1 MLLYNHN
8 KSKHFKMF
16 QKEVIGLLTEERHSI
31 ILDTLGRQRSVNLA
45 ELCSLL
51 DASES
56 TVRRDL
62 AILAENGM
70 LIKVRGGAMALGENF
85 TSFEHNVEEKANM
98 FVEEKTAIAKYAA
111 SLIEDGDFIYLD
123 AGTTTEKMIDY
134 IPSKSVTFV
143 TNAFIN
149 AKRLAQR
156 GHRVLILPG
165 EVKPTT
171 EAIVGA
177 EAVIALTRYNF
188 TKCFM
193 GVNGISV
200 RGGFSTPD
208 MSEATVKSTAI
219 ARSKEVYILG
229 DHSKFG
235 KITASKF
242 AELKKGQIITDKVTD
257 KKYSNETSVKEVL

>member
-1 MLLYNHN
+1 M
-8 KSKHFKMF
+8 
-16 QKEVIGLLTEERHSI
+16 LTEERHSI

-45 ELCSLL
+45 ELCTLL
-51 DASES
+51 GASES

-62 AILAENGM
+62 AVLAENEM
-70 LIKVRGGAMALGENF
+70 LVKVRGGAMALGENF

-111 SLIEDGDFIYLD
+111 SLIMDGDFIFID
-123 AGTTTEKMIDY
+123 AGTTTEKMIDF
-134 IPSKSVTFV
+134 ISSKSVTFV
-143 TNAFIN
+143 TNAFIH

-156 GHRVLILPG
+156 GFKVLILSG
-165 EVKPTT
+165 EIKAST

-177 EAVIALTRYNF
+177 EAVIALMRYNF

-200 RGGFSTPD
+200 KGGFSTPD
-208 MSEATVKSTAI
+208 LSEATVKSTAI
-219 ARSKEVYILG
+219 ARSREVYVLG

-242 AELKKGQIITDKVTD
+242 AELKKGQIITDKAAD
-257 KKYSNETSVKEVL
+257 KKYLTETSVKEVL